1 MSRVQTALLEF
12 SNYILQSLHL
22 HCSHKIIMCSTEYT
36 KWNGWTETV
45 LSKHQEEKL
54 AISQPCFWSRYLYFP
69 DTRVVQLMPKGTLK
83 NSHLTA
89 LLKASKLYVL
99 SFQRHPLLNFS
110 MFPALQCTLVIN
122 ASLFHTQHN
131 SNAIDAVSHMISLRC
146 NSCFLL
152 LYSIWC

>member
-1 MSRVQTALLEF
+1 MKWMNRNSTFKAPRRKASHLSTMLLEQVSVF
-12 SNYILQSLHL
+12 SWHKSCPVNAKGHFKEFSPNSITESIKAVYI
-22 HCSHKIIMCSTEYT
+22 T
-36 KWNGWTETV
+36 G
-45 LSKHQEEKL
+45 
-54 AISQPCFWSRYLYFP
+54 
-69 DTRVVQLMPKGTLK
+69 
-83 NSHLTA
+83 
-89 LLKASKLYVL
+89 L